1 MLSVGGHLAA
11 EACALNIID
20 AFVHA
25 GKPVLS
31 SDKFFCL

>member
-11 EACALNIID
+11 D